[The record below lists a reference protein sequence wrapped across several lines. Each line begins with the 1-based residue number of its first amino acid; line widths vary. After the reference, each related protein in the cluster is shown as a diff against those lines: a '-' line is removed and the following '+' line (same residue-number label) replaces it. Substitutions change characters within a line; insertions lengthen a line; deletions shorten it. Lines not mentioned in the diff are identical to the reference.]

1 MKLRLRYF
9 ASIAEQL
16 GTRAEEIELPD
27 DVSTVAALRVHL
39 RARGGPWAAVLAEGR
54 TVRAS
59 VNLDMAQPST
69 PLGAG
74 DEVAFF
80 PPVTGG

>member
-1 MKLRLRYF
+1 MKIRLRYF

-16 GTRAEEIELPD
+16 GTRSEEIELPEG
-27 DVSTVAALRVHL
+27 VSTVAGLRAHL
-39 RARGGPWAAVLAEGR
+39 RARGGTWAGVLAEGR

-59 VNLDMAQPST
+59 VNLDMAQPAT
-69 PLGAG
+69 PLRAG